1 MSHAWAICIGVQD
14 VSALAPLRLMS
25 GVEIAVAGAEIWLRG
40 KALEDTIAARLS
52 ALPARGRF
60 EWIGSD
66 QLRRLD
72 RRIPS
77 ERLPAA
83 SWHPLSEWLRVE
95 LPVAALP
102 GFLPATI
109 PLRLVR
115 SVDERDPDLLLT
127 TLEAFHRFVLEAAS
141 VRLERLRFAASDDGP
156 VLVHGTPLPPL
167 PGKRFVLHQSI
178 AVPAGFTWRPAVSA
192 EVAARRLVVSGA
204 ALVLWNEDDTVTRLH
219 AEQLI
224 PVTRS
229 GVAATIK
236 ALADSL

>member
-14 VSALAPLRLMS
+14 ASALAPLRLVS

-40 KALEDTIAARLS
+40 RALEDAIAARLS
-52 ALPARGRF
+52 ALPARGRY

-72 RRIPS
+72 HRIPS
-77 ERLPAA
+77 ERLPTA
-83 SWHPLSEWLRVE
+83 SWRPLSEWLRVE

-109 PLRLVR
+109 SFRLVR
-115 SVDERDPDLLLT
+115 SADEREPDLLLT
-127 TLEAFHRFVLEAAS
+127 TLEEFNRFVLEAAS
-141 VRLERLRFAASDDGP
+141 VRLERLRFAASDDGR

-178 AVPAGFTWRPAVSA
+178 AVPAGFTWQPAISA
-192 EVAARRLVVSGA
+192 DVAARRLGVSGG
-204 ALVLWNEDDTVTRLH
+204 ALVLWSEDDHITRLH

-229 GVAATIK
+229 GVAATVE